1 MVSVFSDELP
11 TCGKWGV
18 DMRAIRWFLPTIL
31 IALPIVSAAADE
43 GPHWVANLETA
54 KQLAAQSNRLVLV
67 HFWAPWCGPCRKLE
81 TTVFN
86 QPGVVQAMDA
96 RFVPVKINADDF
108 PATSRNLYGIERLP
122 TDVIMTPSGRVLY
135 TLGCPQDPAQYVA
148 QLNQAAAAANTIAA
162 GAPNSGQFAAAQAPA
177 LPVSAGGN
185 PYRAT
190 ASGLAP
196 NGSSPTAKP
205 AVDAAGLSVYSQN
218 NYAAFVHNDGPGNR
232 QPNGVAASAANVQSN
247 PTATAPR
254 GPATGPQVVTAQQTT
269 PANMPPLGL
278 DGFCPV
284 TLVERSRT
292 APQDP
297 RCWMRGDPKWGAVH
311 RGITYLFLGPG
322 EQKRFLQEPDRFAPA
337 LSGND
342 AVLAFSKGQLI
353 AGHREFGIF
362 FESRIYLFANMETL
376 EKFQQNPRHFADE
389 VRQAENPQHSAVR

>member
-1 MVSVFSDELP
+1 MVSVFSDEIP
-11 TCGKWGV
+11 TCGKWSV

-31 IALPIVSAAADE
+31 IALPIVSAAAAEE
-43 GPHWVANLETA
+43 GPHWIANLETA

-148 QLNQAAAAANTIAA
+148 QLNQAATAANAIAA

-177 LPVSAGGN
+177 LPVGASGN
-185 PYRAT
+185 PYRAAAGT
-190 ASGLAP
+190 PAQ
-196 NGSSPTAKP
+196 NGSSPAAKP
-205 AVDAAGLSVYSQN
+205 SVEAAGLSVYAQD
-218 NYAAFVHNDGPGNR
+218 NYAAFLHRDGQVGG
-232 QPNGVAASAANVQSN
+232 QPNIVATAPSVRPN
-247 PTATAPR
+247 PSATAPR
-254 GPATGPQVVTAQQTT
+254 GPATGPQFVTAQQSI
-269 PANMPPLGL
+269 PANTPPLGL
-278 DGFCPV
+278 DGYCPV

-297 RCWMRGDPKWGAVH
+297 RCWTRGDPKWGAVH
-311 RGITYLFLGPG
+311 RGITYLFLGAE
-322 EQKRFLQEPDRFAPA
+322 EQRRFLQEPDRYAPA

-342 AVLAFSKGQLI
+342 AVLAFGKGQLTP
-353 AGHREFGIF
+353 GRREFGIF
-362 FESRIYLFANMETL
+362 FENRIYLFANMETL

>member
-1 MVSVFSDELP
+1 
-11 TCGKWGV
+11 
-18 DMRAIRWFLPTIL
+18 MRAIRWFLPTIL
-31 IALPIVSAAADE
+31 IALPIVSAAAAGAEE

-148 QLNQAAAAANTIAA
+148 QLNQAAAAANAIAA
-162 GAPNSGQFAAAQAPA
+162 GASTSGQFAAAPAPA
-177 LPVSAGGN
+177 LPVGASGN
-185 PYRAT
+185 PYRT
-190 ASGLAP
+190 APGAP
-196 NGSSPTAKP
+196 QNGSSPAAKP
-205 AVDAAGLSVYSQN
+205 TVEAAGLSVYAQDNS
-218 NYAAFVHNDGPGNR
+218 AAFLRRDGSGSG
-232 QPNGVAASAANVQSN
+232 QPNNVAAAPSIQLNPLAAN
-247 PTATAPR
+247 AR
-254 GPATGPQVVTAQQTT
+254 GPATGPQFVTAQQAT
-269 PANMPPLGL
+269 PANAPPLGL
-278 DGFCPV
+278 DGYCPV

-297 RCWMRGDPKWGAVH
+297 RCWTCGDPKWGAVH
-311 RGITYLFLGPG
+311 RGITYLFLGPD
-322 EQKRFLQEPDRFAPA
+322 EQKRFLQEPDRYAPA

-342 AVLAFSKGQLI
+342 AVLAFGKGQLI
-353 AGHREFGIF
+353 PGRREFGIF
-362 FESRIYLFANMETL
+362 FENRIYLFANMETL
-376 EKFQQNPRHFADE
+376 EKFQQSPRHFADE